1 MPLVKLEIPYM
12 TQQWHM
18 RDYELSRWHIRKLPF
33 LYLTMWRNIDFLCY
47 LEAQICRNCREGHP
61 KHLENRQRSNYWIRD
76 GSIVSNGIVW
86 IWDASFLYW
95 VMIIERVLDVK
106 LRKRTG
112 YGAKGSLIDLIL
124 NLYELRLQIAGTI
137 MAPVHDFFGSL
148 SLCPKGIFTL
158 ALYLSAFELELPA
171 QTNLANITNHFYT
184 GICRRRAH
192 AYLRKIIK

>member
-1 MPLVKLEIPYM
+1 
-12 TQQWHM
+12 
-18 RDYELSRWHIRKLPF
+18 
-33 LYLTMWRNIDFLCY
+33 
-47 LEAQICRNCREGHP
+47 
-61 KHLENRQRSNYWIRD
+61 
-76 GSIVSNGIVW
+76 
-86 IWDASFLYW
+86 
-95 VMIIERVLDVK
+95 MIIERVLDVK

-148 SLCPKGIFTL
+148 SLCPNGIFTL

>member
-18 RDYELSRWHIRKLPF
+18 RDYELSQWHIRKLHF
-33 LYLTMWRNIDFLCY
+33 LYLTLWRNIDFLCY
-47 LEAQICRNCREGHP
+47 LEAQIWP
-61 KHLENRQRSNYWIRD
+61 KHLENPQRSNCWIRD

-137 MAPVHDFFGSL
+137 MAPVRDFLGPCHYAQKGFLL
-148 SLCPKGIFTL
+148 SP
-158 ALYLSAFELELPA
+158 
-171 QTNLANITNHFYT
+171 YT
-184 GICRRRAH
+184 
-192 AYLRKIIK
+192 